1 MISNDMRLTR
11 VNFKLEIWTR
21 LSGDLHDSKG
31 GRSIQSSGLGA
42 VLRVTKHSSW
52 SDHHKPARDRHLACL
67 WPQGGRSYSQPWAR
81 EEKDRDC
88 ALQIDNAKDMTLPIC
103 SSHLTYS
110 SKLSRL

>member
-1 MISNDMRLTR
+1 MRLTK

-21 LSGDLHDSKG
+21 PSGDLDDSKAG
-31 GRSIQSSGLGA
+31 AQFKAQVLVQYYASQSIPVSPTIINPLGIDIWPAYGRKVGDLTRS
-42 VLRVTKHSSW
+42 
-52 SDHHKPARDRHLACL
+52 P
-67 WPQGGRSYSQPWAR
+67 GRAKK
-81 EEKDRDC
+81 KDRDC